1 MNQSN
6 PIKRTTVSLGLALF
20 LAVGAMFIHSF
31 NSNSEKHN
39 AEAKVYPPKIEL
51 LQK

>member
-6 PIKRTTVSLGLALF
+6 PIRRTSISLGLAFL
-20 LAVGAMFIHSF
+20 LAVVALSIQNF
-31 NSNSEKHN
+31 NSNSEKHG

>member
-6 PIKRTTVSLGLALF
+6 PIKRTTISLGLAFL
-20 LAVGAMFIHSF
+20 LAVVTLFIQ
-31 NSNSEKHN
+31 NLDSNYEKHN